1 MAPVAQIPAERAHAA
16 RLGTVLRRRLGADWH
31 LGHLFVLPMVVMVLA
46 LVAYPFCYAAYLSLT
61 RKYVGVPP
69 VFVGFE
75 NYVRLAYDGF
85 FRRAVWNSFVFTF
98 ASVGFKLVLGMV
110 MALVLTSRIRYRN
123 LFTGLL
129 LIPWVAP
136 TVVSALNF
144 LWIFDASLGVLNYL
158 LVRVFRI
165 LPQGVGWLSEAGTAM
180 ASVIFVNVWR
190 GFPFFGI
197 SFLAGLKAIPGELY
211 EAAAVDGAN
220 IAQRFR
226 HVTLPSLRNI
236 IIIVMLLSTIWTF
249 NDFAIVY
256 ILTKGGPGGATQV
269 LPVLTYEIAFGA
281 QRLGEAIAV
290 ALYMLPALA
299 LVIIVLARYMR
310 RGRAREE
317 GAVGRRLGAR
327 APTMGSDGLP
337 RGLLVGV
344 GFPFSWM
351 TVTSFKGE
359 EQMRSLVS
367 MFWPRPLVLDNYRQL
382 LGKTDFIAWY
392 GNSVTVA
399 VSSTLLAAAIGTI
412 GAYALARLSFL
423 GRAFMSSAVLITY
436 LVPPSI
442 LFIPLYAQMRNLGL
456 ADSLAGLIAAYPSF
470 TVPFVTWLLM
480 SYFESIP
487 VELEEAAMID
497 GATRFGAFRRI
508 ILPLAAPGVLA
519 ASLYAFTQAW

>member
-1 MAPVAQIPAERAHAA
+1 MATVARIPVERGRTILPGA
-16 RLGTVLRRRLGADWH
+16 RLRRRLGADWH
-31 LGHLFVLPMVVMVLA
+31 LGYLFVLPMVIMVLA

-98 ASVGFKLVLGMV
+98 ASVGFKLILGMV

-158 LVRVFRI
+158 LVKVFRI
-165 LPQGVGWLSEAGTAM
+165 LPQGVGWLSEPGTAM
-180 ASVIFVNVWR
+180 ASVIFVNIWR

-197 SFLAGLKAIPGELY
+197 SFLAGLKAIPGEQY

-220 IAQRFR
+220 IVQRFR
-226 HVTLPSLRNI
+226 HVTLPALRNI

-269 LPVLTYEIAFGA
+269 LPVFTYEMAFGA

-299 LVIIVLARYMR
+299 MVIIVLSRYMR
-310 RGRAREE
+310 RSHA
-317 GAVGRRLGAR
+317 
-327 APTMGSDGLP
+327 
-337 RGLLVGV
+337 
-344 GFPFSWM
+344 
-351 TVTSFKGE
+351 K
-359 EQMRSLVS
+359 
-367 MFWPRPLVLDNYRQL
+367 
-382 LGKTDFIAWY
+382 
-392 GNSVTVA
+392 
-399 VSSTLLAAAIGTI
+399 
-412 GAYALARLSFL
+412 
-423 GRAFMSSAVLITY
+423 
-436 LVPPSI
+436 
-442 LFIPLYAQMRNLGL
+442 
-456 ADSLAGLIAAYPSF
+456 
-470 TVPFVTWLLM
+470 
-480 SYFESIP
+480 
-487 VELEEAAMID
+487 
-497 GATRFGAFRRI
+497 
-508 ILPLAAPGVLA
+508 
-519 ASLYAFTQAW
+519 

>member
-1 MAPVAQIPAERAHAA
+1 MATVAQIPAERAHAA
-16 RLGTVLRRRLGADWH
+16 RPGTLLRRRLGADWH
-31 LGHLFVLPMVVMVLA
+31 LGYLFVLPMVVMVLA

-269 LPVLTYEIAFGA
+269 LPVFTYEMAFGA

-299 LVIIVLARYMR
+299 MVIIVLSRYMR
-310 RGRAREE
+310 RSHA
-317 GAVGRRLGAR
+317 
-327 APTMGSDGLP
+327 
-337 RGLLVGV
+337 
-344 GFPFSWM
+344 
-351 TVTSFKGE
+351 K
-359 EQMRSLVS
+359 
-367 MFWPRPLVLDNYRQL
+367 
-382 LGKTDFIAWY
+382 
-392 GNSVTVA
+392 
-399 VSSTLLAAAIGTI
+399 
-412 GAYALARLSFL
+412 
-423 GRAFMSSAVLITY
+423 
-436 LVPPSI
+436 
-442 LFIPLYAQMRNLGL
+442 
-456 ADSLAGLIAAYPSF
+456 
-470 TVPFVTWLLM
+470 
-480 SYFESIP
+480 
-487 VELEEAAMID
+487 
-497 GATRFGAFRRI
+497 
-508 ILPLAAPGVLA
+508 
-519 ASLYAFTQAW
+519 